1 MTILVRTPTSPNS
14 RYAGDSAILLRA
26 IPRIERLI
34 LSNSSGRACRPEFSE
49 SSKAVCSL
57 LLPDLA
63 FDFDIIFHLFDMR
76 LRKFNKFVGLWRN
89 EKAAHGPDS
98 LPRVCFRG
106 VSNEPTYFREF
117 PDALSYSIGRIDAAV
132 PADGPVA
139 DGDGRDRLARGLVGK
154 ICQHRSNAASGGG
167 ELRPEPRLDEHA
179 SVSFKSSHPA
189 DARRRLDKML
199 AFRDQGHRK

>member
-1 MTILVRTPTSPNS
+1 
-14 RYAGDSAILLRA
+14 
-26 IPRIERLI
+26 
-34 LSNSSGRACRPEFSE
+34 
-49 SSKAVCSL
+49 L

-139 DGDGRDRLARGLVGK
+139 DGDGRDRLAQALSAKYANTGAMLRAGAE
-154 ICQHRSNAASGGG
+154 S
-167 ELRPEPRLDEHA
+167 LRPEPRLDECRWRPPFD
-179 SVSFKSSHPA
+179 FKRYFLCP
-189 DARRRLDKML
+189 
-199 AFRDQGHRK
+199 